1 MTDLATLRSAVDSIL
16 IRDDIGAAVTDFR
29 RHLRIAEAEI
39 TRVVRPATL
48 HRLITLPMTAPSI
61 DLPADFL
68 EIVSLGVAD
77 NQPEMDYVTPDVF
90 VRRSPQHDRSGQFYT
105 IVGGGGVPS
114 TDERMRLLVSGA
126 PSPTTPTNVDLLYMA
141 RFPQLV
147 NDTDTNWILLNHF
160 DLFLYAVLRAAAE
173 WIEEDELEAKYQNR
187 FDRITRQMGI
197 NENRKRYAAL
207 GHVAFNSPR
216 TIV

>member
-39 TRVVRPATL
+39 TRVVRPASM
-48 HRLITLPMTAPSI
+48 HRLITLVMTSPAI
-61 DLPADFL
+61 ALPADFL
-68 EIVSLGVAD
+68 EIVSIVA
-77 NQPEMDYVTPDVF
+77 NSNTPSMDYVTPDVF
-90 VRRSPQHDRSGQFYT
+90 ARRSPQLDSAEAYYT
-105 IVGGGGVPS
+105 LIGGGGTPN
-114 TDERMRLLVSGA
+114 TDERMQLLVSGS
-126 PSPTTPTNVDLLYMA
+126 PSVSSPSEVNLVYMA

-160 DLFLYAVLRAAAE
+160 DLFLYATLRAAAE

-187 FDRITRQMGI
+187 FDRITMQMGI

-216 TIV
+216 TVV